1 MIGHDCRSK
10 LSRYGVAFICYLRLT
25 YKIMPA
31 GRPLKFQSVQELQE
45 RIDSYFSECEEKE
58 KVVSVTGLALYLDTS
73 RETLLDYQEKP
84 EFSDAIKKAKLRCEN
99 WVEEGALSNK
109 VNATSA
115 IFNLKNNFGW
125 KDKQEMEHSG
135 GVTVNLIKYGD
146 NLTS

>member
-1 MIGHDCRSK
+1 
-10 LSRYGVAFICYLRLT
+10 
-25 YKIMPA
+25 MPA
-31 GRPLKFQSVQELQE
+31 GRPLKFQSVQELQD
-45 RIDSYFSECEEKE
+45 RIDSSFSECEEKE

>member
-1 MIGHDCRSK
+1 
-10 LSRYGVAFICYLRLT
+10 
-25 YKIMPA
+25 MPA

>member
-1 MIGHDCRSK
+1 
-10 LSRYGVAFICYLRLT
+10 
-25 YKIMPA
+25 MPA
-31 GRPLKFQSVQELQE
+31 GRPLKFQRVQELQD
-45 RIDSYFSECEEKE
+45 RIDSYFSECEAKG

-135 GVTVNLIKYGD
+135 GVQINIVRYDD
-146 NLTS
+146 NTTS